1 MTDQERDALP
11 ATAGAPSRL
20 PCAPAVAGSA
30 SRSWSVT
37 APRLKQRSAADYAD
51 APQPAPVI
59 WRDVP
64 DAPDSTDVDAVLS
77 VGECALLSGAGGL
90 GKSALVLELATAAV
104 VGAELAAPSVPA
116 CGLRVASGPV
126 ALVSYEDAPARIAH
140 RLRWANH
147 GTVPAAVHLAPDP
160 APLWVAS
167 VAGRAGDPGDPLLR
181 ALETACRLPVGTL
194 RDAAEHPPRSALR
207 WRNKPWKPQ
216 RIISQ
221 TLGAPTIRPGACHGA
236 RFGPGWPAVF
246 GGGLSRDSSRW
257 RPPGGELKRCPKR
270 NPKPTSNPAPLARQF
285 RYYFAKSG

>member
-1 MTDQERDALP
+1 MVQGQ
-11 ATAGAPSRL
+11 AGARVGTDERIAALEQRVAELERKGPS
-20 PCAPAVAGSA
+20 PP
-30 SRSWSVT
+30 
-37 APRLKQRSAADYAD
+37 PRLKQRSAADYAD

-167 VAGRAGDPGDPLLR
+167 VAGRAGHPGDPLLR

-221 TLGAPTIRPGACHGA
+221 TLGANYPPRRVSRCTIRPRLA
-236 RFGPGWPAVF
+236 
-246 GGGLSRDSSRW
+246 GGIRW
-257 RPPGGELKRCPKR
+257 RTVPRFFPMA
-270 NPKPTSNPAPLARQF
+270 PAWW
-285 RYYFAKSG
+285 